1 MPMVVI
7 DLLGANPILEGQ
19 VSRKLLEVRP
29 GVYTGSL
36 PKRQIELLWN
46 AVAESKPQAALLVYP
61 AKTETGITIKT
72 VGSHRYEIVESDGLQ
87 LVRVK
92 SNRVANPKALV
103 SD

>member
-7 DLLGANPILEGQ
+7 DLLGADPNLEGQ

-46 AVAESKPQAALLVYP
+46 AVIESAPTAALLVYP
-61 AKTETGITIKT
+61 AKTETGIAIKT
-72 VGSHRYEIVESDGLQ
+72 VGSHRYEIVENDGLQ
-87 LVRVK
+87 MVRFKVQ
-92 SNRVANPKALV
+92 RVVHPKALV
-103 SD
+103 SG